1 MRDEIKMVQAFHE
14 KLDVSQAQRLA
25 DVPPG
30 NDESLKN
37 VAETLHQIAKDLEKS
52 MQVLPN
58 DKRYLRAH
66 LETEELAEFVEG
78 LAERDEVKVLDAKA
92 DQAYVLFGSALT
104 FDLPLTSAFHEVH
117 ASNMTKEKQPEDASK
132 DRVRK
137 KGPNYRAADLAGVLA
152 SYRDKQGRELSPFR
166 RQLEAEKEQRRAAA
180 EALRAPDPDRVYGRP
195 ATPVEGS
202 AGGRNDAG
210 RRRRVAGIY
219 RGTSPCPG
227 GPRVCNAFRRLLSCV
242 FAETRV
248 VFRLGA
254 VAEQP
259 SGGQVSSTRSRCR
272 SRHFY
277 RSLVLAMEL
286 KSNEQVV
293 FTVEFRDKKGNVVQ
307 AENVQWATDNSEV
320 LALTPAADN
329 LSCLVAAVGPLATA
343 GITLTAD
350 GDIGDGENAIIGTAE
365 VKVVAGDASV
375 VTLVPG
381 TPTEQPLMGSQ

>member
-1 MRDEIKMVQAFHE
+1 
-14 KLDVSQAQRLA
+14 
-25 DVPPG
+25 
-30 NDESLKN
+30 
-37 VAETLHQIAKDLEKS
+37 
-52 MQVLPN
+52 
-58 DKRYLRAH
+58 
-66 LETEELAEFVEG
+66 
-78 LAERDEVKVLDAKA
+78 
-92 DQAYVLFGSALT
+92 
-104 FDLPLTSAFHEVH
+104 
-117 ASNMTKEKQPEDASK
+117 
-132 DRVRK
+132 
-137 KGPNYRAADLAGVLA
+137 
-152 SYRDKQGRELSPFR
+152 
-166 RQLEAEKEQRRAAA
+166 
-180 EALRAPDPDRVYGRP
+180 
-195 ATPVEGS
+195 
-202 AGGRNDAG
+202 
-210 RRRRVAGIY
+210 
-219 RGTSPCPG
+219 
-227 GPRVCNAFRRLLSCV
+227 VCNAFRRLLSCV